1 MGLHTNTFRLAETS
15 LTVLAN
21 MDTFF
26 QQLAISGQTYS
37 SPAQLYSARQ
47 KHERNPGYSRDKQQN
62 GSYAITNY
70 YQAED

>member
-1 MGLHTNTFRLAETS
+1 MGLHANTFRLAETS

-21 MDTFF
+21 MYTFF

>member
-1 MGLHTNTFRLAETS
+1 MGLHANTFRLAETS

-37 SPAQLYSARQ
+37 SPAQLYSESQ
-47 KHERNPGYSRDKQQN
+47 KHGRNPGYSR
-62 GSYAITNY
+62 
-70 YQAED
+70 E

>member
-1 MGLHTNTFRLAETS
+1 
-15 LTVLAN
+15 

-37 SPAQLYSARQ
+37 SSAQLYSASQ

-62 GSYAITNY
+62 GSYAITIYN
-70 YQAED
+70 QAED